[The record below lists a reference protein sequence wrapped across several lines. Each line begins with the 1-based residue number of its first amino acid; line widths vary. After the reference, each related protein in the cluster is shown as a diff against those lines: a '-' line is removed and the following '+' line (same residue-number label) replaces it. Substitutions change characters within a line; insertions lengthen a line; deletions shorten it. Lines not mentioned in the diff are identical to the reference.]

1 MNNFFRSIFIGVLIT
16 ACTSEK
22 EGKVTEMKK
31 SFNDFLDAYYEERLT
46 LYPMEATQIGDK
58 RYNNLLPNDIS
69 EDFRSELNSFY
80 SRYQSALNTYQR
92 DSLSPQ
98 EKVSYDIFKREMEVS
113 LKALTFK
120 DHYIPV
126 QQFWGMTLTI
136 PQIGS
141 GKSYQPF
148 KTVKDYNNF
157 LSRIDGFV
165 VWVDTAIV
173 NMRKG
178 LDAGYTYPKIL
189 MERVLPQAQ
198 DMMVSDVKKSIF
210 WEPINSMP
218 DSIQGADRDA
228 LTKAY

>member
-1 MNNFFRSIFIGVLIT
+1 MHIFYRCIFIVLMFA
-16 ACTSEK
+16 ACAGKEEK
-22 EGKVTEMKK
+22 VIEMKK
-31 SFNDFLDAYYEERLT
+31 PFNDFLDAYYEERLS

-69 EDFRSELNSFY
+69 ESFRSDLKAFY
-80 SRYQSALNTYQR
+80 SRYQSELTTYQR

-98 EKVSYDIFKREMEVS
+98 EKVSYDIFKREMDVN

-136 PQIGS
+136 PQIAS

-148 KTVKDYNNF
+148 KTVKDYHNF

-178 LDAGYTYPKIL
+178 LAVGLY
-189 MERVLPQAQ
+189 
-198 DMMVSDVKKSIF
+198 VSENFDGTCIASGPGHDGK
-210 WEPINSMP
+210 
-218 DSIQGADRDA
+218 
-228 LTKAY
+228 